1 MHRINAGLLA
11 GFAVL
16 ATVSAWSVAAHA
28 GGVTLTVSRWAGP
41 QADAQRKLLDEYAKQ
56 SGDTI
61 NLDAI
66 DYGQLKQKQTL
77 NMSTKT
83 GEYDLI
89 YVPEA
94 WFGEYSQ
101 AGYLAPLDADVKNT
115 ALTGDGWDFADFTKS
130 ALRVY
135 TAANGSLEALPYFVQ
150 TPLLVY
156 NKDALQKAGLS
167 EPKTWAD
174 LLKAASYFKA
184 QGTGIALP
192 FKQGPAITNVMAVL
206 LAGDDSGFF
215 NASGKL
221 DLTEPA
227 VVETVAFMQQ
237 LAQQSMNGSA
247 GWHWDEVNKVLQFGQ
262 APMGI
267 TTSGL
272 FTALEDPDQSSVAG
286 KLGYA
291 PIPYNKEPAGLLQ
304 LWGWAVPA
312 DSKNKEEAFKLAA
325 WLDSKQALTEMS
337 QIDPSFISF
346 RQSLA
351 SDPALAA
358 KAPWLAAANAAFAK
372 GITLPLQP
380 NAPELMD
387 ALAAGLSG
395 VVTGSEQPAAMLQSV
410 ESQEAAKF

>member
-1 MHRINAGLLA
+1 MLRFSAGLLA

-16 ATVSAWSVAAHA
+16 TSVSGGVLSAHA
-28 GGVTLTVSRWAGP
+28 AGVTLTISRWAGP
-41 QADAQRKLLDEYAKQ
+41 QADAQKKLIDDYAKQ

-61 NLDAI
+61 NVDAI
-66 DYGQLKQKQTL
+66 DYGELKQKQTL

-83 GEYDLI
+83 GAYDLI

-101 AGYLAPLDADVKNT
+101 AGYLAPLDADVKN
-115 ALTGDGWDFADFTKS
+115 ASLTGDGWDFADFNKS
-130 ALRVY
+130 ALGVY
-135 TAANGSLEALPYFVQ
+135 TAADGSLEALPYFVQ

-156 NKDALQKAGLS
+156 NKDAFQKAGLS

-174 LLKAASYFKA
+174 LLKAATYFKA

-227 VVETVAFMQQ
+227 VTETVAYMQQ
-237 LAQQSMNGSA
+237 LAQQGMNGSA

-312 DSKNKEEAFKLAA
+312 DSKNKDEAFKLAA
-325 WLDSKQALTEMS
+325 WLDSKQGLTEMS
-337 QIDPSFISF
+337 QADPSFISF

-351 SDPALAA
+351 SDPTLAA

-372 GITLPLQP
+372 GVTLPLQP

-387 ALAAGLSG
+387 GLAAGLSG
-395 VVTGSEQPAAMLQSV
+395 VVTGSEQPGPMLEALQT
-410 ESQEAAKF
+410 QEAAKF